1 VPPKALVGETTLKE
15 WKAMSRLLVIDDT
28 PRIDSLFAEFFPDHP
43 HWLFFAA
50 TAEQARAVFR
60 ERRPDAVV
68 LNVPL
73 PDGSGL
79 DLFEELR
86 ALDATVPVLVTTA
99 GHSSTV
105 AIEAIKRGAH
115 EYLVKPLDG
124 SQVRELIT
132 RALAMRRLMTV
143 PVELAETANAVGDES
158 DVLIGHSA
166 QMQHVYKAIGKVAMK
181 TVTVLIR
188 GETGTGKELTARA
201 IYQHSARAAR
211 PFLAINCAAI
221 PEGLL
226 ESELFGHE
234 RGAFSGADRQRIGKF
249 ERCSGGT
256 LFLDEI
262 GDMPPA
268 LQSKLL
274 RVLQEQQLQRVGGN
288 ETIAIDVRV
297 IAATNRDLEQALAD
311 GAFRPDLY
319 YRLNVFSIHLPPL
332 RERREDLPRLV
343 EHLVGRL
350 GRELLQPV
358 QRVAPEVFPILVR
371 YPWPG
376 NVRELQSVL
385 KQAILQTTGP
395 VLMPEHLPAAVREGQ
410 PARPLLW
417 VGDRSR
423 WAEFVADGL
432 TAQSPGLY
440 AKALELMER
449 TVIPLV
455 LQHTLGNQTAAAELL
470 GITRASLRFKI
481 RTLGIDVE
489 QASRTGEGRPT
500 DGACNR
506 AGDSSRRPG
515 ARTGAA
521 AARC

>member
-1 VPPKALVGETTLKE
+1 
-15 WKAMSRLLVIDDT
+15 MSRLLVIDDT
-28 PRIDSLFAEFFPDHP
+28 PRIESLFAEFFPDHP
-43 HWLFFAA
+43 HWLFFAR
-50 TAEQARAVFR
+50 TAEQALAVFR
-60 ERRPDAVV
+60 ERRPDTVV

-73 PDGSGL
+73 PDGRGL

-86 ALDATVPVLVTTA
+86 GLDATVPVLVTTA
-99 GHSSTV
+99 GNSSTV
-105 AIEAIKRGAH
+105 AIEAIKRGAY
-115 EYLVKPLDG
+115 EYLVKPLDAG
-124 SQVRELIT
+124 QVRELIS

-143 PVELAETANAVGDES
+143 PVELAQTANVAGEDS
-158 DVLIGHSA
+158 DVLIGQSA
-166 QMQHVYKAIGKVAMK
+166 PMQHVYKAIGKVALK
-181 TVTVLIR
+181 NVPVLIR

-201 IYQHSARAAR
+201 IYQHSDRASK

-234 RGAFSGADRQRIGKF
+234 KGSFTGADRQRIGKF
-249 ERCSGGT
+249 EQCSGGT

-262 GDMPPA
+262 GEMPPA

-274 RVLQEQQLQRVGGN
+274 RVLQERQLQRVGGN
-288 ETIAIDVRV
+288 ETIRIDVRL

-332 RERREDLPRLV
+332 RERREDLPELV
-343 EHLVGRL
+343 KHLL
-350 GRELLQPV
+350 GKLARELLQPV
-358 QRVAPEVFPILVR
+358 QRVAPEIFPILAR

-395 VLMPEHLPAAVREGQ
+395 ALMPEHLPASVREPQ
-410 PARPLLW
+410 PARPLTW
-417 VGDRSR
+417 TCDRSQ
-423 WAEFVADGL
+423 WAELVANEL
-432 TAQSPGLY
+432 TAQPPGLY
-440 AKALELMER
+440 AKAVELMER

-455 LQHTLGNQTAAAELL
+455 LQHTLGNQTAAAEML

-481 RTLGIDVE
+481 RTLGIDIE
-489 QASRTGEGRPT
+489 QASRTGQGRPT
-500 DGACNR
+500 DGTF
-506 AGDSSRRPG
+506 SRPSDWLPRPV
-515 ARTGAA
+515 ARNGSAA
-521 AARC
+521 AARG

>member
-1 VPPKALVGETTLKE
+1 MG
-15 WKAMSRLLVIDDT
+15 RLLVIDDT
-28 PRIDSLFAEFFPDHP
+28 PRVEALFAEFFPDHP
-43 HWLFFAA
+43 HWLFFAR
-50 TAEQARAVFR
+50 TAEQALAVFR
-60 ERRPDAVV
+60 QRRPDAVV

-73 PDGSGL
+73 PSGRGL

-99 GHSSTV
+99 DNSSTV
-105 AIEAIKRGAH
+105 AIEAIKRGAY

-124 SQVRELIT
+124 GQVRELIN
-132 RALAMRRLMTV
+132 RALVMRRLMTV
-143 PVELAETANAVGDES
+143 PVELAQPASVAGDDS

-166 QMQHVYKAIGKVAMK
+166 QMQQVYKAIGKVALK
-181 TVTVLIR
+181 NVPVLIC

-201 IYQHSARAAR
+201 IYQHSDRACK
-211 PFLAINCAAI
+211 PFLALNCAAI

-234 RGAFSGADRQRIGKF
+234 KGAFTGADRQRIGKF
-249 ERCSGGT
+249 EQCSGGT

-274 RVLQEQQLQRVGGN
+274 RVLQEQQVQRVGGN
-288 ETIAIDVRV
+288 ETILISVRV

-332 RERREDLPRLV
+332 RERREDLPQLV
-343 EHLVGRL
+343 EHLL
-350 GRELLQPV
+350 GKLARELLQPV
-358 QRVAPEVFPILVR
+358 QRVAAEIFPILAR

-385 KQAILQTTGP
+385 KQAILQATGP
-395 VLMPEHLPAAVREGQ
+395 VLMPEHLPASVREPQ
-410 PARPLLW
+410 PARPLIRTC
-417 VGDRSR
+417 DRGQ
-423 WAEFVADGL
+423 WAELVANEL
-432 TAQSPGLY
+432 TAQTPELY

-481 RTLGIDVE
+481 RKLGIDVD
-489 QASRTGEGRPT
+489 QASRIGEGRPG
-500 DGACNR
+500 DG
-506 AGDSSRRPG
+506 DFSWPSDPLPRPVAHNG
-515 ARTGAA
+515 SAA
-521 AARC
+521 AARY

>member
-1 VPPKALVGETTLKE
+1 
-15 WKAMSRLLVIDDT
+15 MSRILVLDDT
-28 PRIDSLFAEFFPDHP
+28 PGIESLLTECFSGNR
-43 HWLFFAA
+43 HWLFIA
-50 TAEQARAVFR
+50 TTVEEARAVFL
-60 ERRPDAVV
+60 ERRPDVVV

-79 DLFEELR
+79 EVFEKLR
-86 ALDATVPVLVTTA
+86 AVDATVPVLVTTA
-99 GHSSTV
+99 DNSSTL
-105 AIEAIKRGAH
+105 AIEAIKRGAY

-124 SQVRELIT
+124 GQVRELIS

-143 PVELAETANAVGDES
+143 PVELGEMANVAGEDS
-158 DVLIGHSA
+158 DVLIGRSA
-166 QMQHVYKAIGKVAMK
+166 QMQHVYKAIGKVALK
-181 TVTVLIR
+181 NVTVLIR

-201 IYQHSARAAR
+201 IYQHSDRASK

-221 PEGLL
+221 PEALL

-234 RGAFSGADRQRIGKF
+234 KGAFTGADRQRIGKF
-249 ERCSGGT
+249 EQCSGGT

-262 GDMPPA
+262 GDMPTA
-268 LQSKLL
+268 LQSKIL

-288 ETIAIDVRV
+288 ETIPIDVRV

-311 GAFRPDLY
+311 GEFRPDLY

-332 RERREDLPRLV
+332 RERREDLPQLV
-343 EHLVGRL
+343 EHLVGKL
-350 GRELLQPV
+350 AHELLQPV
-358 QRVAPEVFPILVR
+358 QRVAPEVFPILAR

-395 VLMPEHLPAAVREGQ
+395 VLMAEHLPASVREPQ
-410 PARPLLW
+410 PARPLT
-417 VGDRSR
+417 GTCDRSQ
-423 WAEFVADGL
+423 WAEFVAHGL
-432 TAQSPGLY
+432 TAQPPRLY

-470 GITRASLRFKI
+470 GITRASLRYKI
-481 RTLGIDVE
+481 RMLEIDVE
-489 QASRTGEGRPT
+489 QASRTGEGWPP
-500 DGACNR
+500 DGAFHR
-506 AGDSSRRPG
+506 PSDSLPLSV
-515 ARTGAA
+515 ARNGSAA
-521 AARC
+521 AAG

>member
-1 VPPKALVGETTLKE
+1 
-15 WKAMSRLLVIDDT
+15 
-28 PRIDSLFAEFFPDHP
+28 
-43 HWLFFAA
+43 
-50 TAEQARAVFR
+50 
-60 ERRPDAVV
+60 
-68 LNVPL
+68 
-73 PDGSGL
+73 
-79 DLFEELR
+79 
-86 ALDATVPVLVTTA
+86 
-99 GHSSTV
+99 
-105 AIEAIKRGAH
+105 
-115 EYLVKPLDG
+115 
-124 SQVRELIT
+124 VRELIT

-143 PVELAETANAVGDES
+143 PVDLAETADPVGEGP
-158 DVLIGHSA
+158 DVLIGRSA

-181 TVTVLIR
+181 NVTVLIR

-201 IYQHSARAAR
+201 VYQHSDRASQ

-234 RGAFSGADRQRIGKF
+234 KGAFSGADRQRVGRF
-249 ERCSGGT
+249 EQCSGGT

-262 GDMPPA
+262 GEMPA
-268 LQSKLL
+268 AMQSKIL
-274 RVLQEQQLQRVGGN
+274 RVLQERQLQRVGGN
-288 ETIAIDVRV
+288 ESVPIDVRV

-332 RERREDLPRLV
+332 RERREDLPQLV

-358 QRVAPEVFPILVR
+358 RRVAPEVFPVLAR

-385 KQAILQTTGP
+385 KQAILQATGP
-395 VLMPEHLPAAVREGQ
+395 VLMPEHLPASVREPQ
-410 PARPLLW
+410 PARPLTW
-417 VGDRSR
+417 TCDRGR
-423 WAEFVADGL
+423 WAEFIADGL
-432 TAQSPGLY
+432 TAGPPGLY

-449 TVIPLV
+449 AVIPLV

-481 RTLGIDVE
+481 RALGIDIE
-489 QASRTGEGRPT
+489 QASRTGEAGP
-500 DGACNR
+500 
-506 AGDSSRRPG
+506 GDSLPRPLP
-515 ARTGAA
+515 RTAPPRPRSVRVRGSGSGP
-521 AARC
+521 